1 MDVKDAFD
9 RRDERLGELL
19 GHLRTPAPP
28 PTLEARLR
36 VTFRECGA
44 KRVAPARAWA
54 VIGLAA
60 ALVLAAAGVLY
71 VARVSTP
78 RMAGGASKPVVTPLS
93 LEGFEPVLRPKLA
106 RLKGGER
113 P

>member
-1 MDVKDAFD
+1 MDVKGAFD
-9 RRDERLGELL
+9 RRDELLGELL
-19 GHLRTPAPP
+19 VYLRTPAPP

-36 VTFRECGA
+36 MTFRECRA
-44 KRVAPARAWA
+44 RRVAPARARA

-60 ALVLAAAGVLY
+60 AMVLAAVGVLY

-78 RMAGGASKPVVTPLS
+78 RMAGGPSKPVVTPLS

-106 RLKGGER
+106 RLKDGER

>member
-9 RRDERLGELL
+9 RKDELLGGLL

-36 VTFRECGA
+36 MTFRKYRA
-44 KRVAPARAWA
+44 KRVARARAWA
-54 VIGLAA
+54 VVGLAGA
-60 ALVLAAAGVLY
+60 VVLAAAGAFY
-71 VARVSTP
+71 IGRVSTP
-78 RMAGGASKPVVTPLS
+78 QMAGGPSKAVVTPLS
-93 LEGFEPVLRPKLA
+93 LEGFEPVVRPKLV
-106 RLKGGER
+106 RLKEGER